1 MPAPLLTAA
10 ELRSTLTLA
19 VPVIAVEV
27 GLMAMGTVDTMFM
40 GRVSGQAVAAV
51 AIGHTYFW
59 VTVILGIGILF
70 ALDPLI
76 TQAVGA
82 DDEPAIARA
91 VQRGFILALAL
102 AVVTGL
108 LLVPGVGV
116 LRFLQQ
122 PPEVIPDAARFA
134 RASIAGVLPLYC
146 FIVVRIMMQARHR
159 VAPLVIAIVAGNIAN
174 IALNWWFV
182 VREGLGPMGSGWA
195 SSISRWVMLATLIIV
210 AWREIRPALSP
221 WLPESLTIR
230 PMLRLLGIGIPIAIQ
245 YELEV
250 NAFAVVAVMMGWIG
264 ATAMA
269 GHQISINIAAMTFMV
284 PLGVSAAAAV
294 NVGRAVGAGDPLAV
308 RRAAAAAL
316 AIGAGFMSLTAI
328 LMLVAPY
335 PLARAYTP
343 EAAVLATA
351 ITLLPLAGLFQVFD
365 GIQVVAVGI
374 LRGTGDTRTPM
385 IINVLGF
392 WLLGVPISW
401 YLGIHTSLGPR
412 GLWWGFVAGL
422 AAVAVLL
429 LARVRYRLRMH
440 IGRTLVDERGSVP
453 ADLVPGTASSSG
465 SPCGT

>member
-1 MPAPLLTAA
+1 MPARLFTTA

-40 GRVSGQAVAAV
+40 GRVSGQAVASV

-82 DDEPAIARA
+82 DDEPSIARA
-91 VQRGFILALAL
+91 VQRGFILAVAL
-102 AVVTGL
+102 AALTCL
-108 LLVPGVGV
+108 LLVPGEQV
-116 LRFLQQ
+116 LRFLRQ

-134 RASIAGVLPLYC
+134 RASIAGILPLYC
-146 FIVVRIMMQARHR
+146 FVVVRLMLQARRR
-159 VAPLVIAIVAGNIAN
+159 VAPLVVAILAGNAAN
-174 IALNWWFV
+174 AALNWWFV
-182 VREGLGPMGSGWA
+182 MHEGWGPRGSGWA
-195 SSISRWVMLATLIIV
+195 SSISRWLMLATLLAI
-210 AWREIRPALSP
+210 AWRDLRPYLRP
-221 WLPESLTIR
+221 WLPETLTIR
-230 PMLRLLGIGIPIAIQ
+230 PMLRLLGIGVPIAIQ

-284 PLGVSAAAAV
+284 PLGISAAAAV
-294 NVGRAVGAGDPLAV
+294 RVGYAVGAGDALAV

-316 AIGAGFMSLTAI
+316 AIGVGFMSLTAI
-328 LMLVAPY
+328 TMLVAPY

-343 EAAVLATA
+343 DVAVLATA
-351 ITLLPLAGLFQVFD
+351 VMLLPLAGLFQVFD

-392 WLLGVPISW
+392 WLLGVPTSW

-422 AAVAVLL
+422 GAVAAMLL
-429 LARVRYRLRMH
+429 LRVRHRLRQQ
-440 IGRTLVDERGSVP
+440 IGRTVVDERAVVQGGALAEGP
-453 ADLVPGTASSSG
+453 MAG
-465 SPCGT
+465 

>member
-1 MPAPLLTAA
+1 MHPRLIDAA

-40 GRVSGQAVAAV
+40 GRVSGQALASV

-70 ALDPLI
+70 ALDPLV

-91 VQRGFILALAL
+91 VQRGFILAGAL
-102 AVVTGL
+102 AAMTSL
-108 LLVPGVGV
+108 LLVPAEPV
-116 LRFLQQ
+116 LRFLRQ
-122 PPEVIPDAARFA
+122 PAEVIPDAARFA
-134 RASIAGVLPLYC
+134 RASIAGILPLYC
-146 FIVVRIMMQARHR
+146 FIVVRLMLQARER
-159 VAPLVIAIVAGNIAN
+159 VAPLVIAILAGNVAN
-174 IALNWWFV
+174 AAFNWWFV
-182 VREGLGPMGSGWA
+182 VHEGWGPEGSGWA
-195 SSISRWVMLATLIIV
+195 SSISRWVMLATLLTV
-210 AWREIRPALSP
+210 AWREIRPCLRP
-221 WLPESLTIR
+221 WLPETLAIR

-284 PLGVSAAAAV
+284 PLGISAAAAV
-294 NVGRAVGAGDPLAV
+294 RVGHAVGADDPLAV

-316 AIGAGFMSLTAI
+316 AIGVGFMSLTAI
-328 LMLVAPY
+328 TMLVAPY

-343 EAAVLATA
+343 EAVVLATA
-351 ITLLPLAGLFQVFD
+351 VTLLPLAGLFQVFD

-392 WLLGVPISW
+392 WLLGVPTSW

-412 GLWWGFVAGL
+412 GLWWGFVVGL

-429 LARVRYRLRMH
+429 LARVRHRLRQH
-440 IGRTLVDERGSVP
+440 IGRTVVDDREVVRGAVVGEV
-453 ADLVPGTASSSG
+453 AV
-465 SPCGT
+465 

>member
-1 MPAPLLTAA
+1 MRTRLVTLA
-10 ELRSTLTLA
+10 ELRSTLSLA

-27 GLMAMGTVDTMFM
+27 GLMAMGTVDTMFV
-40 GRVSGQAVAAV
+40 GRVSEQAVASV

-70 ALDPLI
+70 AIDPLI

-82 DDEPAIARA
+82 DDEPSIARA
-91 VQRGFILALAL
+91 VQRGFVLAGVLAGITAL
-102 AVVTGL
+102 M
-108 LLVPGVGV
+108 LVPGEPV
-116 LRFLQQ
+116 LRFLEQ

-159 VAPLVIAIVAGNIAN
+159 VAPLVVAIVAGNAAN
-174 IALNWWFV
+174 VALNWLFV
-182 VREGLGPMGSGWA
+182 SQLRWGPEGSGWA
-195 SSISRWVMLATLIIV
+195 SSISRWVMFATLLAV
-210 AWREIRPALSP
+210 AWRELRPCLRP
-221 WLPESLTIR
+221 WLPEALTFR

-294 NVGRAVGAGDPLAV
+294 RVGRAVGAGDPLAV
-308 RRAAAAAL
+308 RRAAAASL
-316 AIGAGFMSLTAI
+316 VIGVGFMSLTAI
-328 LMLVAPY
+328 TMLVAPY

-351 ITLLPLAGLFQVFD
+351 VMLLPLAGLFQVFD

-392 WLLGVPISW
+392 WLLGVPVSW
-401 YLGIHTSLGPR
+401 YLGIHTSMGPR

-429 LARVRYRLRMH
+429 LLRVRYRLREH
-440 IGRTLVDERGSVP
+440 IGRTVVDER
-453 ADLVPGTASSSG
+453 LVPVLD
-465 SPCGT
+465 

>member
-1 MPAPLLTAA
+1 MRFSLLTVS
-10 ELRSTLTLA
+10 ELRSTLALA
-19 VPVIAVEV
+19 LPVIAVEV

-40 GRVSGQAVAAV
+40 GRVSGQAVASV

-70 ALDPLI
+70 GLDPLV
-76 TQAVGA
+76 TQGVGA
-82 DDEPAIARA
+82 RDEAAIARA
-91 VQRGFILALAL
+91 VQRGFLLAAVLAIVAAL
-102 AVVTGL
+102 M
-108 LLVPGVGV
+108 LVPGVPV
-116 LRFLQQ
+116 LHFLRQ
-122 PPEVIPDAARFA
+122 PAEVIPDAARYA

-146 FIVVRIMMQARHR
+146 FIVVRILMQAQHR
-159 VAPLVIAIVAGNIAN
+159 VAPLVIAILAGNAAN
-174 IALNWWFV
+174 VALTWWFV
-182 VREGLGPMGSGWA
+182 ARQGWGPEGSGWA
-195 SSISRWVMLATLIIV
+195 SSISRWVMLATLLAI
-210 AWREIRPALSP
+210 AWREIRPYLRP
-221 WLPESLTIR
+221 WLPESLTLR

-316 AIGAGFMSLTAI
+316 AIGVGFMTVTATV
-328 LMLVAPY
+328 MLVAPY

-343 EAAVLATA
+343 DMAVLATA
-351 ITLLPLAGLFQVFD
+351 MTLLPLAGLFQVFD

-392 WLLGVPISW
+392 WLLGVPVSW

-429 LARVRYRLRMH
+429 LARVRYRLRQQ
-440 IGRTLVDERGSVP
+440 IGRTLVDERGRGGSFGV
-453 ADLVPGTASSSG
+453 AHGHGTAEG
-465 SPCGT
+465 